1 MNIESIYAGF
11 WSVLPPL
18 VAILAA
24 LISKEI
30 LSSLLIGMFTGTLI
44 YSFFAHTGFMYSIK
58 MIFDFIIENLSSN
71 ASVIIFT
78 SFLGSISQILIDS
91 GGASGYTKW
100 SEKRIKSPKSAQ
112 LSSIL
117 LSFICSID
125 DTFLCLMVGNIMRPI
140 MDKHKISR
148 AKFAYILDMMA
159 SPLAVIMPISTW
171 AAAIVACIN
180 NAGLP
185 GMKIF
190 MKSIMFNF
198 YAIFSIIAAIL
209 FAIIQKDFGPM
220 KKFQDSAKNG
230 NDVSCDPNFTK
241 DIQKKGGKI
250 WELILPII
258 VLIVGSIFMLLETGG
273 VFSGKSRNFASVMDN
288 ANSELSLNFGC
299 LLSILVS
306 LLLFVPRKIELTK
319 FADSAVEGIK
329 SITPI
334 NVMILLAW
342 SMTSICQNCLS
353 TGDYIKNVIYYFNLS
368 ETIIPFASFLISTA
382 LSFAVGSSW
391 AAFGILIPIIST
403 VVAGMSENI
412 IAMSIAAILSGSV
425 AGVNCS
431 PVASMGMVAS
441 AGAGC
446 RHLDHISSQVPYA
459 LVTAIIS
466 AVSFLIFS
474 H

>member
-1 MNIESIYAGF
+1 MNIESIYVGP
-11 WSVLPPL
+11 WSILPPL
-18 VAILAA
+18 VAIAVA

-44 YSFFAHTGFMYSIK
+44 YSFFAHAGFMYSIE
-58 MIFDFIIENLSSN
+58 MIFDFMIDNLASN

-78 SFLGSISQILIDS
+78 SLLGSVSQILIDS

-100 SEKRIKSPKSAQ
+100 SEKKIKSSKFAQ
-112 LSSIL
+112 LSTIL
-117 LSFICSID
+117 LSLVCSID
-125 DTFLCLMVGNIMRPI
+125 DTFLCLTVGNVMRPI

-148 AKFAYILDMMA
+148 AKFAYIIDMMA

-171 AAAIVACIN
+171 AAAIVACMN

-190 MKSIMFNF
+190 MKSIVFNF
-198 YAIFSIIAAIL
+198 YAIFSIIAAVL
-209 FAIIQKDFGPM
+209 FAIVKKDFGQM

-230 NDVSCDPNFTK
+230 NDVSCDPNFTQ
-241 DIQKKGGKI
+241 DIQKKEGKI
-250 WELILPII
+250 WELILPIA

-288 ANSELSLNFGC
+288 ANSDLSLNFGC
-299 LLSILVS
+299 LLSVLVS
-306 LLLFVPRKIELTK
+306 LLLFVPRKIKLTR
-319 FADSAVEGIK
+319 FSDSAVEGIK

-382 LSFAVGSSW
+382 LSFAIGSSW
-391 AAFGILIPIIST
+391 ATFGILIPIIST

-412 IAMSIAAILSGSV
+412 IVMSIAAILSGSI

-431 PVASMGMVAS
+431 PVASMGMMAS

-446 RHLDHISSQVPYA
+446 KHLTHISSQVPYA
-459 LVTAIIS
+459 LLVAIIS

-474 H
+474 Y